1 MAHLYEVYKYRIKYV
16 RLQWCRQVLKIIDS
30 KLKKK
35 YSINDFG
42 CNYFQLYKEIKI
54 KKKKNKIDY
63 YGLDKDIKAVKIGL
77 KYFPE
82 LKKKFKICNL
92 EKYRPDKKDVGIIS
106 AFLEHSD
113 NPKKI
118 LENILYSSKKF
129 VIIRTFLGKKNSC
142 KIFFN
147 KNKFPFKVKIREFSF
162 KYLEKILKENNFK
175 VTKIKDKAT
184 KNSKTYPVNLDKKFK
199 RRMYIIFGEK
209 LSS

>member
-77 KYFPE
+77 KYFRVKITRRTVFNIFIHKLGIEAYCGPYRRLPPE
-82 LKKKFKICNL
+82 
-92 EKYRPDKKDVGIIS
+92 KD
-106 AFLEHSD
+106 
-113 NPKKI
+113 
-118 LENILYSSKKF
+118 
-129 VIIRTFLGKKNSC
+129 LGKCPSY
-142 KIFFN
+142 N
-147 KNKFPFKVKIREFSF
+147 KQAR
-162 KYLEKILKENNFK
+162 
-175 VTKIKDKAT
+175 
-184 KNSKTYPVNLDKKFK
+184 
-199 RRMYIIFGEK
+199 
-209 LSS
+209 